1 VGARTRA
8 SASRLQPETTTGGWA
23 YDLVVNRAVH
33 WVWFPFRVTV
43 RFIMQNGKRIAV
55 SVAGGLLV
63 LAGLVFLV
71 LPGPGVVLIL
81 AGLAILATEYVWA
94 QRALN
99 FARDKAKQARDKV
112 RRTPG

>member
-1 VGARTRA
+1 VIGAGA
-8 SASRLQPETTTGGWA
+8 SQLQPGRRLTAGR
-23 YDLVVNRAVH
+23 YDLAVSRVVH

-55 SVAGGLLV
+55 SIVGGLLV

-71 LPGPGVVLIL
+71 LPGPGFVLIL

-99 FARDKAKQARDKV
+99 FARDKARQAKDKV
-112 RRTPG
+112 RRKRD

>member
-1 VGARTRA
+1 MSRA
-8 SASRLQPETTTGGWA
+8 AQ
-23 YDLVVNRAVH
+23 

-55 SVAGGLLV
+55 TIVGGVLL

-71 LPGPGVVLIL
+71 LPGPGFVLIL

-99 FARDKAKQARDKV
+99 FAKDRAQRARDRV
-112 RRTPG
+112 RRKRG

>member
-1 VGARTRA
+1 
-8 SASRLQPETTTGGWA
+8 
-23 YDLVVNRAVH
+23 VNRAAR

-55 SVAGGLLV
+55 TVVGGILLV
-63 LAGLVFLV
+63 AGLVFLV
-71 LPGPGVVLIL
+71 LPGPGFVLIL

-99 FARDKAKQARDKV
+99 FAKDKARRATDRV
-112 RRTPG
+112 RRRRG

>member
-1 VGARTRA
+1 M
-8 SASRLQPETTTGGWA
+8 S
-23 YDLVVNRAVH
+23 RAVQ

-55 SVAGGLLV
+55 TIVGGVLL

-71 LPGPGVVLIL
+71 LPGPGFVLIL

-99 FARDKAKQARDKV
+99 FAKERARQAKDKV
-112 RRTPG
+112 RRKRG